1 MSNSTKVL
9 YVSSAVQA
17 VLMREVFIPEILNG
31 FWQNFRPAGHGDVWR
46 DVEIRVSE
54 DGKLGPVGFTTMR
67 NYNFMN
73 LEFSVPN
80 EARLVAVAQ
89 KVKPSSNM
97 KSIAKEMAELGRIIA
112 GRLVSRDAE
121 PLKLYRGNHRPGT
134 VAFSS
139 AKARAAGK
147 TLAEAAVIVPA
158 AEMPVMPEKIKQP
171 TAKKVITKTSNG
183 ATITRV
189 PVNTTVVIPDNGG
202 LNLLFANRSIE
213 HSSESED

>member
-1 MSNSTKVL
+1 MSNSSKIL

-17 VLMREVFIPEILNG
+17 VLMSEVFIPEIMAG
-31 FWQNFRPAGHGDVWR
+31 FWCNFRPAGHGDVWR

-134 VAFSS
+134 VTFSS
-139 AKARAAGK
+139 ARARAAGK
-147 TLAEAAVIVPA
+147 TLAEAAVVVPGGEVQQA
-158 AEMPVMPEKIKQP
+158 PEKVKQP
-171 TAKKVITKTSNG
+171 TAKKIVTKTAGG
-183 ATITRV
+183 ATVTRV
-189 PVNTTVVIPDNGG
+189 PVSTIAHLPDNGG
-202 LNLLFANRSIE
+202 LNLLFANRATE
-213 HSSESED
+213 E